1 VFATLAITSLASGVL
16 VTTQGWTWLNLGSL
30 LPPDRRGAGLACTG
44 SPQGTEYLRAFR
56 LASFIT

>member
-1 VFATLAITSLASGVL
+1 MSSLASGVL
-16 VTTQGWTWLNLGSL
+16 VTTQGWALLNLGSL
-30 LPPDRRGAGLACTG
+30 LPLGADRRGAGLACTG